1 MKTFY
6 GKRVLVTGA
15 GHGLGLETAKAFAF
29 EGAEVIITDRDA
41 ARVEEAVFK
50 LQSLHLKAA
59 GFVMDVTDAADVRA
73 IRDRIHAEYGSI
85 DVLVNN
91 AGIVSGGSFLDVPLE
106 KHLTTYDVNT
116 AGPVIVTHM
125 FLPDLL
131 AQVEGHIV
139 NIASAS
145 ALIPLPFASTY
156 ASSKWALLGFTD
168 SLREELRLTGHT
180 HMTVTAICPS
190 YINTGMFHGV
200 KPPLLTRMLTPEWL
214 AEQVVLCVKKR
225 KAQLLAPWSVNLL
238 PFAKCTWPRALFAKL
253 LDLLGVTT
261 SMGHWRDQPKP
272 TVLPVP
278 AAAPIEPVA
287 IPVAAPVVEK
297 LEIVPL
303 AN

>member
-1 MKTFY
+1 MKTFT

-50 LQSLHLKAA
+50 LRNLHLKAA
-59 GFVMDVTDAADVRA
+59 GYVMDVTDAADVRA
-73 IRDRIHAEYGSI
+73 IRDRIHDEYGSI

-91 AGIVSGGSFLDVPLE
+91 AGIVSGGAFLDVPLE

-156 ASSKWALLGFTD
+156 ASSKWALLGFSD
-168 SLREELRLTGHT
+168 SLREELRLTGHKQ
-180 HMTVTAICPS
+180 MTVTVICPS

-214 AEQVVLCVKKR
+214 AAQIVLCVKKR

-238 PFAKCTWPRALFAKL
+238 PISKCTWPRALFAKL
-253 LDLLGVTT
+253 LDALGVTT
-261 SMGHWRDQPKP
+261 SMDHWRDQPKP
-272 TVLPVP
+272 ASVQP
-278 AAAPIEPVA
+278 APAEPVA
-287 IPVAAPVVEK
+287 VAIAAPMPVKLESVPVAS
-297 LEIVPL
+297 
-303 AN
+303 